1 MPSLQY
7 KKDTY
12 KYFKTFNPDIDNGLL
27 LDYGCNY
34 GTFLESSNGAF
45 NQTQYTGIDVDAQAV
60 NHGRQMFPDAQ
71 FIHYNG
77 YNAMYNP
84 SGENKS
90 QLTFNSK
97 FQNVISYSVL
107 THTSITDMMET
118 IEWLYGLTKPGGTL
132 MLTFLNVD
140 DPTTNNFFTQKRIS
154 RYGSCDPITTDT
166 YTYLIN
172 NKLSKNIQPASHV
185 LLFFKIEYLKE
196 CLSKYDVEIYD
207 APPNING
214 CFQSCIII
222 YKQ

>member
-1 MPSLQY
+1 
-7 KKDTY
+7 
-12 KYFKTFNPDIDNGLL
+12 
-27 LDYGCNY
+27 
-34 GTFLESSNGAF
+34 
-45 NQTQYTGIDVDAQAV
+45 
-60 NHGRQMFPDAQ
+60 MFPDAQ

-118 IEWLYGLTKPGGTL
+118 IELYGLTKPGGTL

-154 RYGSCDPITTDT
+154 RYGSCDSITTDT

-185 LLFFKIEYLKE
+185 LLFFKIAYLRE

-214 CFQSCIII
+214 CFQSCIMI
-222 YKQ
+222 YKS